1 MPIQITTTSGDAV
14 RAAQTQAGAN
24 PLENLT
30 VTQALAWIDANVTD
44 LASARTGMKHIVKY
58 LFIQKRRIDR
68 LEAALQRYQQNRG
81 K

>member
-1 MPIQITTTSGDAV
+1 MPLTVTTNAGDAV

-58 LFIQKRRIDR
+58 LFIQKRRNDR
-68 LEAALQRYQQNRG
+68 LEAALQQYQQNKR
-81 K
+81 

>member
-1 MPIQITTTSGDAV
+1 MPIQLSTNTGDAV

-24 PLENLT
+24 PLDNLT

-44 LASARTGMKHIVKY
+44 LASARTGMKHMVKY

-68 LEAALQRYQQNRG
+68 LEAAVQQYRQTHE
-81 K
+81 

>member
-1 MPIQITTTSGDAV
+1 MPIQITTNTGDAI
-14 RAAQTQAGAN
+14 RTAQTQAGAN

-44 LASARTGMKHIVKY
+44 LASARTGMKHMVKY

-68 LEAALQRYQQNRG
+68 LEAALQAYQQSKR
-81 K
+81 